1 MLKTRLNQSGF
12 CVYGLHQR
20 HINTAPEKPQQ
31 HAKVGGGRHPRAQKR
46 DSPSPVAGDSGG
58 LLIALHLATRI
69 IPWQNLILITFNPLS
84 DDDPALA
91 HSPLLRAALLTLQY
105 R

>member
-58 LLIALHLATRI
+58 LLIALHL
-69 IPWQNLILITFNPLS
+69 ILITFNPLS